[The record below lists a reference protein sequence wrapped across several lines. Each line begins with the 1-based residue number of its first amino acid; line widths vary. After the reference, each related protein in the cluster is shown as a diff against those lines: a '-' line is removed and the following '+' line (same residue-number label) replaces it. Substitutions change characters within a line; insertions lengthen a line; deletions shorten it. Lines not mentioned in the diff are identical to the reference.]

1 MTHSS
6 DGAAAGGP
14 VPSGPAQSSLIDL
27 LSSSVRASSQVRR
40 FPAGDVILREGEA
53 GTDAFV
59 LLSGRC
65 EVLVHGELLGVVAP
79 GELFGELACLGTG
92 IRAATVRAAADS
104 DVLVLAGD
112 VIRAELPRSP
122 ALLDRFL
129 SAMAQRV
136 RDISR
141 REATVRDEQR
151 ELRKM
156 LESMQPSLERF
167 KTHPRLSVDV
177 RWDPFSFGSG
187 DYYDVLELS
196 PNRFL
201 FALGDVMGH
210 GVPTTPIVGMMR
222 GQLHQCANAESRP
235 QELMGQLHQH
245 LQRHGPPNV
254 FMTLTLL
261 ALDLD
266 SLAAE
271 IAVAGP
277 PCPLLWR
284 SGRSTA
290 LSSQVGWTL
299 GYPFA
304 DSFQSESLSI
314 ARGDILFFFTDGV
327 SDAARG
333 PDPDG
338 DALGVDGLT
347 RIFSETCAADT
358 TRVTEGVWTG
368 VETFRAG
375 WPADDDATAL
385 VVSVR

>member
-14 VPSGPAQSSLIDL
+14 VPSGPAQASLIDL

-40 FPAGDVILREGEA
+40 FPAGDVIVREGDA

-65 EVLVHGELLGVVAP
+65 EVLVHGEHLGVVAP

-177 RWDPFSFGSG
+177 RW
-187 DYYDVLELS
+187 E
-196 PNRFL
+196 R
-201 FALGDVMGH
+201 
-210 GVPTTPIVGMMR
+210 
-222 GQLHQCANAESRP
+222 
-235 QELMGQLHQH
+235 
-245 LQRHGPPNV
+245 
-254 FMTLTLL
+254 LT
-261 ALDLD
+261 
-266 SLAAE
+266 
-271 IAVAGP
+271 
-277 PCPLLWR
+277 
-284 SGRSTA
+284 
-290 LSSQVGWTL
+290 
-299 GYPFA
+299 
-304 DSFQSESLSI
+304 
-314 ARGDILFFFTDGV
+314 
-327 SDAARG
+327 
-333 PDPDG
+333 
-338 DALGVDGLT
+338 
-347 RIFSETCAADT
+347 
-358 TRVTEGVWTG
+358 
-368 VETFRAG
+368 
-375 WPADDDATAL
+375 
-385 VVSVR
+385 